1 MMKNNEIEDYL
12 SSFNISLEQSV
23 YDQIQ
28 DALDNAISDNNE
40 EVANYYWC
48 LKAIFMIQKTFLMAF
63 NEMKAEK
70 YEEAWRNLD
79 SADIMLSGLNQNF
92 DIKAGNDRYH
102 LIFIS
107 RIIKEYQKT
116 FPYHHF
122 FSRECV
128 IKSEMCSICGKRILI
143 RKRCGHKLGK
153 LYMGQQCQHVITD
166 LEMKA
171 IAIVTQPFDKYT
183 YLKIPDK
190 EYDYGMVK
198 MLISEINSPYESF
211 WIETVKKKKPEFEKI
226 GRNSICPCGSG
237 KKYKKCHLGNPD
249 ELMKHNIV
257 HLNHSAK
264 NKYQGIQYFGTWKV

>member
-1 MMKNNEIEDYL
+1 MLKSNEIEDYL

-28 DALDNAISDNNE
+28 DTLDNAISDHNE
-40 EVANYYWC
+40 KLANYYWC
-48 LKAIFMIQKTFLMAF
+48 LRTIFMIQKTFLMAF
-63 NEMKAEK
+63 NDMKAEK
-70 YEEAWRNLD
+70 YEEAWSNLD

-92 DIKAGNDRYH
+92 DIKEGNDKYH
-102 LIFIS
+102 LAFIS

-128 IKSEMCSICGKRILI
+128 IKSEKCSICGKRVLL
-143 RKRCGHKLGK
+143 RKPCGHKLGK
-153 LYMGQQCQHVITD
+153 LYMGQQCQHIITD

-198 MLISEINSPYESF
+198 MLISEINNPYESF
-211 WIETVKKKKPEFEKI
+211 WIETVKKKKPKYEKI

-237 KKYKKCHLGNPD
+237 LKYKKCHLGNPD
-249 ELMKHNIV
+249 ELMDHNIV
-257 HLNHSAK
+257 HLTHPAK
-264 NKYQGIQYFGTWKV
+264 KKYNGIQYFGTWKS